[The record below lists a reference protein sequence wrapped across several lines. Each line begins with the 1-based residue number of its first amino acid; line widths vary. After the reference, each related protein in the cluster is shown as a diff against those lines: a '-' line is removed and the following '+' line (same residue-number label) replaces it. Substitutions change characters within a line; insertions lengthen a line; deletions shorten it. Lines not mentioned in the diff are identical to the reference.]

1 MIFANYTFFY
11 VKDGLSHIYLL
22 HLGYFCFWN
31 GFCFLSF
38 INLETHSIK
47 GHPMIVQ
54 PTKETKTQTSLIEL
68 LGGTQKKN
76 TTKSTDTFS
85 KLLISMAEGLKADKS
100 NPKTDKG
107 NGANVTTDVSKIVT
121 ASSTKADTTKI
132 STAKVDASKIST
144 TKADAIKTFNAVIDP
159 KKSEQ
164 KSSLQKLLS
173 GEDQPQNSNQDHTI
187 FTATL
192 LDPLSNDQVR
202 SMINRA
208 KDYLKNEITSKSPEY
223 KADPKTLPKTLMGLV
238 QLADK
243 LGLNPQSITLSTLIT
258 EPAEQAK
265 FAPTLLAQP
274 LFNAKALAMAPA
286 QTISTPAV
294 EEITQLLNVVKSKDT
309 SPKAESKN
317 DSRKNDSFK
326 KDPDHKQPLSS
337 LLQAL
342 DKSVEVATVDTSA
355 KDAVVKPVEV
365 KAPLSPKVENLISLL
380 QGEPKKEEAVQSTS
394 STKQEGDTP
403 KIHQAP
409 KADALEVKAKEAAQ
423 SMRFFASDLKEAVD
437 SYKPP
442 FTRLSMTLNPE
453 KLGEVEVTLV
463 QRGNNVHV
471 NIQSANSNSV
481 AFLAHNAMELKTQLA
496 NQGIANATMNFMSGG
511 DGQTQN
517 QGQQQQQQQQ
527 NRFRAYES
535 LKEIDMNGEQLS
547 ALEIIIPHYA

>member
-1 MIFANYTFFY
+1 
-11 VKDGLSHIYLL
+11 
-22 HLGYFCFWN
+22 
-31 GFCFLSF
+31 
-38 INLETHSIK
+38 
-47 GHPMIVQ
+47 MIVQ
-54 PTKETKTQTSLIEL
+54 PTKETKTQASLIEL
-68 LGGTQKKN
+68 LGGTQKKSD
-76 TTKSTDTFS
+76 TKSSDTFS
-85 KLLISMAEGLKADKS
+85 KLLISMVDGLKADK
-100 NPKTDKG
+100 NTTKMDKG
-107 NGANVTTDVSKIVT
+107 STANVTTDVSKIVT
-121 ASSTKADTTKI
+121 ISTKTVTSKI
-132 STAKVDASKIST
+132 STTAKTDTAKIPNTKTDTSKIST
-144 TKADAIKTFNAVIDP
+144 TKTDVPKTFNTIMDP

-164 KSSLQKLLS
+164 ISSLQKLLS
-173 GEDQPQNSNQDHTI
+173 GEDSVQENIQEHTI
-187 FTATL
+187 LSKTI

-208 KDYLKNEITSKSPEY
+208 KDYLKNEITSKAPEY

-274 LFNAKALAMAPA
+274 LFNAKALAMTPD
-286 QTISTPAV
+286 QTIATPSLEGIA
-294 EEITQLLNVVKSKDT
+294 QLLNVAKGKDASSKT
-309 SPKAESKN
+309 ESKN
-317 DSRKNDSFK
+317 DLRKNDSLK

-337 LLQAL
+337 LLQSL
-342 DKSVEVATVDTSA
+342 DKSVEVATVDMSA
-355 KDAVVKPVEV
+355 KNAVVKPVEL
-365 KAPLSPKVENLISLL
+365 KAPLSPKAENLISLL
-380 QGEPKKEEAVQSTS
+380 QGETKKEEIVQSTS
-394 STKQEGDTP
+394 STKQEVDTP
-403 KIHQAP
+403 KIHQSP
-409 KADALEVKAKEAAQ
+409 KADALEVKTKEAAQ
-423 SMRFFASDLKEAVD
+423 SMRYFASDLKEAVD

-517 QGQQQQQQQQ
+517 QGQQQQQQQ

-535 LKEIDMNGEQLS
+535 LKEIEMNGEQLS